1 MKRFRKS
8 AIALVL
14 ALLMAL
20 QGTEPIFVQAKEAI
34 EDVQKN
40 ADFSRPEALTEE
52 EAGITDSTSGEQDK
66 SQQSDADVQNE
77 TTPSEDTETQEEQ
90 TTPAEETEE
99 NPQEKEVELKEP
111 QDYYPIPEEPEGE
124 LIDYDAI
131 SKTYKTGDK
140 QYTTVYGG
148 YVGTYKNE
156 DGDTELVDNTLV
168 KPEEAD
174 TPASEE
180 AQEASSVVATEE
192 KEEKTEVYQNK
203 ANDYAIL
210 LPEQMSEE
218 NGVTIENGKTRI
230 GIIPVDGDY
239 THSVIKD
246 NAILYNEVYE
256 GADVQYTVLD
266 SSIKEDIVLQQPT
279 DREVYEYE
287 LQIPGYQA
295 EVKDNQVYI
304 YPEGKTIKDAKYL
317 LETPSM
323 EDAAGEIS
331 FLITLELREED
342 GKTILTVK
350 PDRDWLSAEERQYP
364 VRIDPTPVEI
374 QKSSFNM
381 IGVEEG
387 SPTSQIGDNNY
398 PYVGFD
404 DGIKSGNLA
413 GFGTAHQNCRTYIKV
428 NSNFS
433 QIPKDS
439 KIDSATFAV
448 SQKTAYSGGASQ
460 FGLYRVDQSWN
471 TSITWKTKPVN
482 LTFQDVQN
490 ASTSRNSYIN
500 YDVKDLVNDWV
511 QGTHANNGF
520 ALVAIAEANNLGAS
534 MQCEVLNNRA
544 SVYGPKLSIQ
554 WSPAEDPYLRDMSL
568 DETTILLRPMTEK
581 NTNGKLKF
589 DAVFADGIAKSKS
602 TVEYYL
608 LPDEENEE
616 HHETDAKPLYSY
628 PDSTE
633 YNKQFP
639 EANKYYSKDSNWQ
652 SALYS
657 GLTKDKLYK
666 IKAKASK
673 EIDGKLETGKEVTS
687 DSFVIYEVKQFD
699 TFPKIA
705 KYYGVP
711 LKNIMK
717 DNQVMDAL
725 VVANNTIFIRN
736 PQTNVPYSPAPLTDQ
751 DKMRIDGALMGRG
764 LHCEFGFEP
773 VNLNTGNFYM
783 DQSDATMNELNGEFS
798 ITRSY
803 NSKGTDQHS
812 MFGRGWSFNYDQSLS
827 QMEDGSLLYM
837 RGDGSY
843 LIFDKNEDGSY
854 TAPDGYVYDLKA
866 VSYKDTDHDYIG
878 WELTDADQS
887 VWSFDKYGILRYVTD
902 VNGFKTVLDYDD
914 DYNLSKITTPSGKT
928 FGVKQDKFGHIK
940 ELSLPDGG
948 KVSYKYDEQGN
959 LISVTDPNGTTK
971 EYKYDDD
978 SRMTSWKDENGNTV
992 VKNTYD
998 KEGRVVEQTDA
1009 EKGTATFKYGKSST
1023 TTTDNEGNKTVYHY
1037 DDQYRTT
1044 SIEYPDGTTC
1054 EKTYNAE
1061 NQLASE
1067 TTAAGTKTYTY
1078 DTFGNVATETRE
1090 DGKTASYTYN
1100 EQNKLTSA
1108 TGYNGATVT
1117 YSYDGNGNMVTST
1130 KPDGTAITYTYDDKH
1145 RMVSQTDGR
1154 GVTTT
1159 YSYDGPNMTGYVDGN
1174 GAAWGFTYDAMNR
1187 AVTMTDPLGNVTSN
1201 SYDANGN
1208 LTSKTA
1214 ADGGVTAY
1222 TLDGVGN
1229 ITASTDALG
1238 NTTTYTYDKMY
1249 NMTSG
1254 TDPKGNQISYVY
1266 DKNYQQVKAT
1276 DAKGNT
1282 ITYKYDSMGRVIEE
1296 SNKDFGTKLYEYD
1309 KAGNLKKYTDGNGN
1323 ATVSKFD
1330 SLGQVLQSKDAV
1342 GNITKYEYDALGNET
1357 KITYGDGSSHSKEYD
1372 NCGRLA
1378 KETDELGA
1386 VTTYTYD
1393 AADNLVSKS
1402 DDSGRT
1408 WTYTYDNTGNRLS
1421 ETNPEGGTTT
1431 YTYDKAGNLVSSTD
1445 EEGRTD
1451 TYAYDK
1457 AGNLTTSKDALG
1469 YTVSMKYD
1477 LNGNL
1482 VSSTDENGNTSTMT
1496 YDGNGNMTSVS
1507 DAKGNITAMKYD
1519 STDNLEQTVD
1529 ALKGKTTY
1537 EYDSQGNSTK
1547 MTDALGNAYS
1557 YVYDKEG
1564 NNTSIILPTGD
1575 KVLMEYDAIGQ
1586 LVKCTDAQGLVIT
1599 YQYDGA
1605 GNLIHSSDNG
1615 GNSMD
1620 YTYDGAGNVLTQT
1633 DELGRTATYKYDQ
1646 YGRLLKLTE
1655 ADGSITSYEYDVMDR
1670 ITAVTDAE
1678 GHKTTFTYDKVGNQ
1692 LSMTEEEEATY
1703 KYAYDKKDRVISQT
1717 NPLGAS
1723 STFKYDGNDNV
1734 TESVDENGT
1743 VTKYAYDKNDNL
1755 VSQTDGNGNTTT
1767 YQYDELDRKIGET
1780 SPLKETNEY
1789 RYDAIGNLTKSKDPM
1804 GLITEYKYDS
1814 LSNMTEQISPKGAVT
1829 KYDYDKHGNVISV
1842 TDAKGNETQ
1851 YSVDLNDNVTKM
1863 TQANGGEYTYSYDKA
1878 GRLKSMTSPLGY
1890 TKNFSY
1896 DKVDNV
1902 VKESDSLKSTTT
1914 YTYDKLH
1921 NMKSSTNALDGT
1933 TSFSYD
1939 KYGNLVKETDP
1950 LGRSNTYSYDLAGQ
1964 MTSAA
1969 DPLGKITAY
1978 TYDPAGNITEITKPG
1993 GRKTSY
1999 GYDKNYNVTSVT
2011 DPMGYVA
2018 KTVYDKDNRVTEE
2031 TDALGQKE
2039 SYTYDK
2045 DSRVTSITDKRG
2057 FTTGFDYDAH
2067 GNIQVV
2073 TDKTGLKSHLEYDK
2087 NDNLTKVT
2095 DALGGVTTYG
2105 YDNMDNLVTFTNAAN
2120 KTTNYTYDLEGNLTS
2135 IKDPAGR
2142 TEKFDYDEKG
2152 RLTGHTQASG
2162 KKTTYDYDKLNDLLE
2177 KSYQDAKGERSEKDV
2192 TYAYNSAGERVSM
2205 KDQTGKSSYEY
2216 DALGRITKVTSGS
2229 KKDVSYV
2236 YDDAD
2241 NLQAIVYLD
2250 GTKISYE
2257 YDLNDNLVKLT
2268 DRNRKVTTYKHDAL
2282 NRVTEVTRSN
2292 GTKTEVSYDAED
2304 HITKIVNTCGS
2315 CGKVISTYE
2324 YKYNDQGYVVGETA
2338 TELEAGTRK
2347 TPSWE
2352 DWYNW
2357 GDTQKETDKADCE
2370 HQEKEIQTTRTYEYD
2385 DNWELTRC
2393 TEKAEGGKK
2402 TVHNYTYDKIGNRTS
2417 YEKIEDGVSKA
2428 KYNYKYNDSNQLIKR
2443 TNAKIWG
2450 DPGTTYSYDKDGNL
2464 IQECDK
2470 TNSADPVTYE
2480 YTAENRLAVVKQGG
2494 TVLMAAMYDGD
2505 NNRVFE
2511 LDNTYK
2517 WEDCYGDEV
2526 LIPANQRTEDGNS
2539 PKEQLASLVK
2549 GGSNAK
2555 GYTLTEYI
2563 NDINRENTEVLAE
2576 YGADEKVRQ
2585 AYTYGESGIGERVS
2599 VDKSEESS
2607 YYLYDGRNSVT
2618 GILTET
2624 ANLTNSYQYD
2634 SYGNLTSGTADGV
2647 NYYGY
2652 NGESTNVKTG
2662 LQYLRARY
2670 YNAENGTFTTE
2681 DSDLGTTE
2689 NPLTRNRYDY
2699 TTNNP
2704 LNYSDPTGHSL
2715 WSRIKS
2721 TAKKAAKAVKSVG
2734 KKIVNTAKKVVKTVV
2749 NTAKK
2754 AAKTIVNTV
2763 KGVAKT
2769 AKNAAKHAKQTYQS
2783 VKNRVTS
2790 SSTYQKITSRGSQFI
2805 RSVSNGVQKIGKT
2818 YTSFKSYVSERTA
2831 EIRSEVVRH
2840 MCTTTNRITDKLG
2853 KVDWNAVKKVA
2864 IGITA
2869 VTVSGLV
2876 VAATG
2881 GLAAGAVLAALPAM
2895 GGLGTAMVSGAVI
2908 GAIGGASYSA
2918 VNSGLSGN
2926 SLKQVAKDTLV
2937 GGIAGAVTG
2946 GVMGGLSYG
2955 AGKLLNVVRSAG
2967 STHNDGIDKSF
2978 KKLVAE
2984 VTETKLPEGT
2994 WEKPPLERGDIIDKA
3009 MGNNLGHNF
3018 PTIDKV
3024 ENGVVTSVKS
3034 RDLGAKTYQNGNK
3047 LEKVI
3052 VKDINKVSG
3061 FIGETFN
3068 GKFVNAE
3075 EIVGRQLQVV
3085 VPNVTLSEAQ
3095 INAVNN
3101 ATKHGID
3108 KGVKLIITVGK

>member
-1 MKRFRKS
+1 
-8 AIALVL
+8 
-14 ALLMAL
+14 
-20 QGTEPIFVQAKEAI
+20 
-34 EDVQKN
+34 
-40 ADFSRPEALTEE
+40 
-52 EAGITDSTSGEQDK
+52 
-66 SQQSDADVQNE
+66 
-77 TTPSEDTETQEEQ
+77 
-90 TTPAEETEE
+90 
-99 NPQEKEVELKEP
+99 
-111 QDYYPIPEEPEGE
+111 
-124 LIDYDAI
+124 
-131 SKTYKTGDK
+131 
-140 QYTTVYGG
+140 
-148 YVGTYKNE
+148 
-156 DGDTELVDNTLV
+156 
-168 KPEEAD
+168 
-174 TPASEE
+174 
-180 AQEASSVVATEE
+180 
-192 KEEKTEVYQNK
+192 
-203 ANDYAIL
+203 
-210 LPEQMSEE
+210 
-218 NGVTIENGKTRI
+218 
-230 GIIPVDGDY
+230 
-239 THSVIKD
+239 
-246 NAILYNEVYE
+246 
-256 GADVQYTVLD
+256 
-266 SSIKEDIVLQQPT
+266 
-279 DREVYEYE
+279 
-287 LQIPGYQA
+287 
-295 EVKDNQVYI
+295 
-304 YPEGKTIKDAKYL
+304 
-317 LETPSM
+317 
-323 EDAAGEIS
+323 
-331 FLITLELREED
+331 
-342 GKTILTVK
+342 
-350 PDRDWLSAEERQYP
+350 
-364 VRIDPTPVEI
+364 
-374 QKSSFNM
+374 
-381 IGVEEG
+381 
-387 SPTSQIGDNNY
+387 
-398 PYVGFD
+398 
-404 DGIKSGNLA
+404 
-413 GFGTAHQNCRTYIKV
+413 
-428 NSNFS
+428 
-433 QIPKDS
+433 
-439 KIDSATFAV
+439 
-448 SQKTAYSGGASQ
+448 
-460 FGLYRVDQSWN
+460 
-471 TSITWKTKPVN
+471 
-482 LTFQDVQN
+482 
-490 ASTSRNSYIN
+490 
-500 YDVKDLVNDWV
+500 
-511 QGTHANNGF
+511 
-520 ALVAIAEANNLGAS
+520 
-534 MQCEVLNNRA
+534 
-544 SVYGPKLSIQ
+544 
-554 WSPAEDPYLRDMSL
+554 
-568 DETTILLRPMTEK
+568 
-581 NTNGKLKF
+581 
-589 DAVFADGIAKSKS
+589 
-602 TVEYYL
+602 
-608 LPDEENEE
+608 
-616 HHETDAKPLYSY
+616 
-628 PDSTE
+628 
-633 YNKQFP
+633 
-639 EANKYYSKDSNWQ
+639 
-652 SALYS
+652 
-657 GLTKDKLYK
+657 
-666 IKAKASK
+666 
-673 EIDGKLETGKEVTS
+673 
-687 DSFVIYEVKQFD
+687 
-699 TFPKIA
+699 
-705 KYYGVP
+705 
-711 LKNIMK
+711 
-717 DNQVMDAL
+717 
-725 VVANNTIFIRN
+725 
-736 PQTNVPYSPAPLTDQ
+736 
-751 DKMRIDGALMGRG
+751 
-764 LHCEFGFEP
+764 
-773 VNLNTGNFYM
+773 
-783 DQSDATMNELNGEFS
+783 
-798 ITRSY
+798 
-803 NSKGTDQHS
+803 
-812 MFGRGWSFNYDQSLS
+812 
-827 QMEDGSLLYM
+827 
-837 RGDGSY
+837 
-843 LIFDKNEDGSY
+843 
-854 TAPDGYVYDLKA
+854 
-866 VSYKDTDHDYIG
+866 
-878 WELTDADQS
+878 
-887 VWSFDKYGILRYVTD
+887 
-902 VNGFKTVLDYDD
+902 
-914 DYNLSKITTPSGKT
+914 
-928 FGVKQDKFGHIK
+928 
-940 ELSLPDGG
+940 
-948 KVSYKYDEQGN
+948 
-959 LISVTDPNGTTK
+959 
-971 EYKYDDD
+971 
-978 SRMTSWKDENGNTV
+978 
-992 VKNTYD
+992 
-998 KEGRVVEQTDA
+998 
-1009 EKGTATFKYGKSST
+1009 
-1023 TTTDNEGNKTVYHY
+1023 
-1037 DDQYRTT
+1037 
-1044 SIEYPDGTTC
+1044 
-1054 EKTYNAE
+1054 
-1061 NQLASE
+1061 
-1067 TTAAGTKTYTY
+1067 
-1078 DTFGNVATETRE
+1078 
-1090 DGKTASYTYN
+1090 
-1100 EQNKLTSA
+1100 
-1108 TGYNGATVT
+1108 
-1117 YSYDGNGNMVTST
+1117 
-1130 KPDGTAITYTYDDKH
+1130 
-1145 RMVSQTDGR
+1145 
-1154 GVTTT
+1154 
-1159 YSYDGPNMTGYVDGN
+1159 
-1174 GAAWGFTYDAMNR
+1174 
-1187 AVTMTDPLGNVTSN
+1187 
-1201 SYDANGN
+1201 
-1208 LTSKTA
+1208 
-1214 ADGGVTAY
+1214 
-1222 TLDGVGN
+1222 
-1229 ITASTDALG
+1229 
-1238 NTTTYTYDKMY
+1238 
-1249 NMTSG
+1249 
-1254 TDPKGNQISYVY
+1254 
-1266 DKNYQQVKAT
+1266 
-1276 DAKGNT
+1276 
-1282 ITYKYDSMGRVIEE
+1282 
-1296 SNKDFGTKLYEYD
+1296 
-1309 KAGNLKKYTDGNGN
+1309 
-1323 ATVSKFD
+1323 
-1330 SLGQVLQSKDAV
+1330 
-1342 GNITKYEYDALGNET
+1342 
-1357 KITYGDGSSHSKEYD
+1357 
-1372 NCGRLA
+1372 
-1378 KETDELGA
+1378 
-1386 VTTYTYD
+1386 
-1393 AADNLVSKS
+1393 
-1402 DDSGRT
+1402 
-1408 WTYTYDNTGNRLS
+1408 
-1421 ETNPEGGTTT
+1421 
-1431 YTYDKAGNLVSSTD
+1431 
-1445 EEGRTD
+1445 
-1451 TYAYDK
+1451 
-1457 AGNLTTSKDALG
+1457 
-1469 YTVSMKYD
+1469 
-1477 LNGNL
+1477 
-1482 VSSTDENGNTSTMT
+1482 
-1496 YDGNGNMTSVS
+1496 
-1507 DAKGNITAMKYD
+1507 
-1519 STDNLEQTVD
+1519 
-1529 ALKGKTTY
+1529 
-1537 EYDSQGNSTK
+1537 
-1547 MTDALGNAYS
+1547 
-1557 YVYDKEG
+1557 
-1564 NNTSIILPTGD
+1564 
-1575 KVLMEYDAIGQ
+1575 
-1586 LVKCTDAQGLVIT
+1586 
-1599 YQYDGA
+1599 
-1605 GNLIHSSDNG
+1605 
-1615 GNSMD
+1615 
-1620 YTYDGAGNVLTQT
+1620 
-1633 DELGRTATYKYDQ
+1633 
-1646 YGRLLKLTE
+1646 
-1655 ADGSITSYEYDVMDR
+1655 
-1670 ITAVTDAE
+1670 
-1678 GHKTTFTYDKVGNQ
+1678 
-1692 LSMTEEEEATY
+1692 
-1703 KYAYDKKDRVISQT
+1703 
-1717 NPLGAS
+1717 
-1723 STFKYDGNDNV
+1723 
-1734 TESVDENGT
+1734 
-1743 VTKYAYDKNDNL
+1743 
-1755 VSQTDGNGNTTT
+1755 
-1767 YQYDELDRKIGET
+1767 
-1780 SPLKETNEY
+1780 
-1789 RYDAIGNLTKSKDPM
+1789 
-1804 GLITEYKYDS
+1804 
-1814 LSNMTEQISPKGAVT
+1814 
-1829 KYDYDKHGNVISV
+1829 
-1842 TDAKGNETQ
+1842 
-1851 YSVDLNDNVTKM
+1851 NDNVTKM

-1921 NMKSSTNALDGT
+1921 KMKSSTNALDGT

-2177 KSYQDAKGERSEKDV
+2177 KSYQDAKGETSEKDV

-2241 NLQAIVYLD
+2241 NLQAIVYPD

-2282 NRVTEVTRSN
+2282 NRVTEVIRSN

-2357 GDTQKETDKADCE
+2357 GDTQNETDKADCE
-2370 HQEKEIQTTRTYEYD
+2370 HQEKETQTTRTYEYD

-2526 LIPANQRTEDGNS
+2526 LIPENQRTEDGNS

-2585 AYTYGESGIGERVS
+2585 AYTYGENGIGERVS

-2618 GILTET
+2618 GILTEN

-2634 SYGNLTSGTADGV
+2634 PYGNLTSGTADGV

>member
-1 MKRFRKS
+1 M
-8 AIALVL
+8 
-14 ALLMAL
+14 
-20 QGTEPIFVQAKEAI
+20 
-34 EDVQKN
+34 
-40 ADFSRPEALTEE
+40 
-52 EAGITDSTSGEQDK
+52 
-66 SQQSDADVQNE
+66 
-77 TTPSEDTETQEEQ
+77 
-90 TTPAEETEE
+90 
-99 NPQEKEVELKEP
+99 
-111 QDYYPIPEEPEGE
+111 
-124 LIDYDAI
+124 
-131 SKTYKTGDK
+131 
-140 QYTTVYGG
+140 
-148 YVGTYKNE
+148 
-156 DGDTELVDNTLV
+156 
-168 KPEEAD
+168 
-174 TPASEE
+174 
-180 AQEASSVVATEE
+180 
-192 KEEKTEVYQNK
+192 
-203 ANDYAIL
+203 
-210 LPEQMSEE
+210 
-218 NGVTIENGKTRI
+218 
-230 GIIPVDGDY
+230 
-239 THSVIKD
+239 
-246 NAILYNEVYE
+246 
-256 GADVQYTVLD
+256 
-266 SSIKEDIVLQQPT
+266 
-279 DREVYEYE
+279 
-287 LQIPGYQA
+287 
-295 EVKDNQVYI
+295 
-304 YPEGKTIKDAKYL
+304 
-317 LETPSM
+317 
-323 EDAAGEIS
+323 
-331 FLITLELREED
+331 
-342 GKTILTVK
+342 
-350 PDRDWLSAEERQYP
+350 
-364 VRIDPTPVEI
+364 
-374 QKSSFNM
+374 
-381 IGVEEG
+381 
-387 SPTSQIGDNNY
+387 
-398 PYVGFD
+398 
-404 DGIKSGNLA
+404 
-413 GFGTAHQNCRTYIKV
+413 
-428 NSNFS
+428 
-433 QIPKDS
+433 
-439 KIDSATFAV
+439 
-448 SQKTAYSGGASQ
+448 
-460 FGLYRVDQSWN
+460 
-471 TSITWKTKPVN
+471 
-482 LTFQDVQN
+482 
-490 ASTSRNSYIN
+490 
-500 YDVKDLVNDWV
+500 
-511 QGTHANNGF
+511 
-520 ALVAIAEANNLGAS
+520 
-534 MQCEVLNNRA
+534 
-544 SVYGPKLSIQ
+544 
-554 WSPAEDPYLRDMSL
+554 
-568 DETTILLRPMTEK
+568 
-581 NTNGKLKF
+581 
-589 DAVFADGIAKSKS
+589 
-602 TVEYYL
+602 
-608 LPDEENEE
+608 
-616 HHETDAKPLYSY
+616 
-628 PDSTE
+628 
-633 YNKQFP
+633 
-639 EANKYYSKDSNWQ
+639 
-652 SALYS
+652 
-657 GLTKDKLYK
+657 
-666 IKAKASK
+666 
-673 EIDGKLETGKEVTS
+673 
-687 DSFVIYEVKQFD
+687 
-699 TFPKIA
+699 
-705 KYYGVP
+705 
-711 LKNIMK
+711 
-717 DNQVMDAL
+717 
-725 VVANNTIFIRN
+725 
-736 PQTNVPYSPAPLTDQ
+736 
-751 DKMRIDGALMGRG
+751 
-764 LHCEFGFEP
+764 
-773 VNLNTGNFYM
+773 
-783 DQSDATMNELNGEFS
+783 
-798 ITRSY
+798 
-803 NSKGTDQHS
+803 
-812 MFGRGWSFNYDQSLS
+812 
-827 QMEDGSLLYM
+827 
-837 RGDGSY
+837 
-843 LIFDKNEDGSY
+843 
-854 TAPDGYVYDLKA
+854 
-866 VSYKDTDHDYIG
+866 
-878 WELTDADQS
+878 
-887 VWSFDKYGILRYVTD
+887 
-902 VNGFKTVLDYDD
+902 
-914 DYNLSKITTPSGKT
+914 
-928 FGVKQDKFGHIK
+928 
-940 ELSLPDGG
+940 
-948 KVSYKYDEQGN
+948 
-959 LISVTDPNGTTK
+959 
-971 EYKYDDD
+971 
-978 SRMTSWKDENGNTV
+978 
-992 VKNTYD
+992 
-998 KEGRVVEQTDA
+998 
-1009 EKGTATFKYGKSST
+1009 
-1023 TTTDNEGNKTVYHY
+1023 
-1037 DDQYRTT
+1037 
-1044 SIEYPDGTTC
+1044 
-1054 EKTYNAE
+1054 
-1061 NQLASE
+1061 
-1067 TTAAGTKTYTY
+1067 
-1078 DTFGNVATETRE
+1078 
-1090 DGKTASYTYN
+1090 
-1100 EQNKLTSA
+1100 
-1108 TGYNGATVT
+1108 
-1117 YSYDGNGNMVTST
+1117 
-1130 KPDGTAITYTYDDKH
+1130 
-1145 RMVSQTDGR
+1145 
-1154 GVTTT
+1154 
-1159 YSYDGPNMTGYVDGN
+1159 
-1174 GAAWGFTYDAMNR
+1174 
-1187 AVTMTDPLGNVTSN
+1187 
-1201 SYDANGN
+1201 
-1208 LTSKTA
+1208 
-1214 ADGGVTAY
+1214 
-1222 TLDGVGN
+1222 
-1229 ITASTDALG
+1229 
-1238 NTTTYTYDKMY
+1238 
-1249 NMTSG
+1249 
-1254 TDPKGNQISYVY
+1254 
-1266 DKNYQQVKAT
+1266 
-1276 DAKGNT
+1276 
-1282 ITYKYDSMGRVIEE
+1282 
-1296 SNKDFGTKLYEYD
+1296 
-1309 KAGNLKKYTDGNGN
+1309 
-1323 ATVSKFD
+1323 
-1330 SLGQVLQSKDAV
+1330 
-1342 GNITKYEYDALGNET
+1342 
-1357 KITYGDGSSHSKEYD
+1357 
-1372 NCGRLA
+1372 
-1378 KETDELGA
+1378 
-1386 VTTYTYD
+1386 
-1393 AADNLVSKS
+1393 
-1402 DDSGRT
+1402 
-1408 WTYTYDNTGNRLS
+1408 
-1421 ETNPEGGTTT
+1421 
-1431 YTYDKAGNLVSSTD
+1431 
-1445 EEGRTD
+1445 
-1451 TYAYDK
+1451 
-1457 AGNLTTSKDALG
+1457 
-1469 YTVSMKYD
+1469 
-1477 LNGNL
+1477 
-1482 VSSTDENGNTSTMT
+1482 
-1496 YDGNGNMTSVS
+1496 
-1507 DAKGNITAMKYD
+1507 
-1519 STDNLEQTVD
+1519 
-1529 ALKGKTTY
+1529 
-1537 EYDSQGNSTK
+1537 
-1547 MTDALGNAYS
+1547 
-1557 YVYDKEG
+1557 
-1564 NNTSIILPTGD
+1564 
-1575 KVLMEYDAIGQ
+1575 
-1586 LVKCTDAQGLVIT
+1586 
-1599 YQYDGA
+1599 
-1605 GNLIHSSDNG
+1605 
-1615 GNSMD
+1615 
-1620 YTYDGAGNVLTQT
+1620 
-1633 DELGRTATYKYDQ
+1633 
-1646 YGRLLKLTE
+1646 
-1655 ADGSITSYEYDVMDR
+1655 
-1670 ITAVTDAE
+1670 
-1678 GHKTTFTYDKVGNQ
+1678 
-1692 LSMTEEEEATY
+1692 
-1703 KYAYDKKDRVISQT
+1703 
-1717 NPLGAS
+1717 
-1723 STFKYDGNDNV
+1723 
-1734 TESVDENGT
+1734 
-1743 VTKYAYDKNDNL
+1743 
-1755 VSQTDGNGNTTT
+1755 
-1767 YQYDELDRKIGET
+1767 
-1780 SPLKETNEY
+1780 
-1789 RYDAIGNLTKSKDPM
+1789 
-1804 GLITEYKYDS
+1804 
-1814 LSNMTEQISPKGAVT
+1814 
-1829 KYDYDKHGNVISV
+1829 
-1842 TDAKGNETQ
+1842 
-1851 YSVDLNDNVTKM
+1851 
-1863 TQANGGEYTYSYDKA
+1863 
-1878 GRLKSMTSPLGY
+1878 
-1890 TKNFSY
+1890 
-1896 DKVDNV
+1896 
-1902 VKESDSLKSTTT
+1902 
-1914 YTYDKLH
+1914 
-1921 NMKSSTNALDGT
+1921 
-1933 TSFSYD
+1933 
-1939 KYGNLVKETDP
+1939 
-1950 LGRSNTYSYDLAGQ
+1950 
-1964 MTSAA
+1964 
-1969 DPLGKITAY
+1969 
-1978 TYDPAGNITEITKPG
+1978 
-1993 GRKTSY
+1993 
-1999 GYDKNYNVTSVT
+1999 
-2011 DPMGYVA
+2011 
-2018 KTVYDKDNRVTEE
+2018 VYDKDNRVTEE

-2087 NDNLTKVT
+2087 NDNLTKGT

-2177 KSYQDAKGERSEKDV
+2177 KSYQDAKGETSEKDV

-2241 NLQAIVYLD
+2241 NLQAIVYPD

-2526 LIPANQRTEDGNS
+2526 LIPENQRTEDGNS

-2585 AYTYGESGIGERVS
+2585 AYTYGENGIGERVS

-2618 GILTET
+2618 GILTEN

-2634 SYGNLTSGTADGV
+2634 PYGNLTSGTADGV

>member
-1 MKRFRKS
+1 
-8 AIALVL
+8 
-14 ALLMAL
+14 
-20 QGTEPIFVQAKEAI
+20 
-34 EDVQKN
+34 
-40 ADFSRPEALTEE
+40 
-52 EAGITDSTSGEQDK
+52 
-66 SQQSDADVQNE
+66 
-77 TTPSEDTETQEEQ
+77 
-90 TTPAEETEE
+90 
-99 NPQEKEVELKEP
+99 
-111 QDYYPIPEEPEGE
+111 
-124 LIDYDAI
+124 
-131 SKTYKTGDK
+131 
-140 QYTTVYGG
+140 
-148 YVGTYKNE
+148 
-156 DGDTELVDNTLV
+156 
-168 KPEEAD
+168 
-174 TPASEE
+174 
-180 AQEASSVVATEE
+180 
-192 KEEKTEVYQNK
+192 
-203 ANDYAIL
+203 
-210 LPEQMSEE
+210 
-218 NGVTIENGKTRI
+218 
-230 GIIPVDGDY
+230 
-239 THSVIKD
+239 
-246 NAILYNEVYE
+246 
-256 GADVQYTVLD
+256 
-266 SSIKEDIVLQQPT
+266 
-279 DREVYEYE
+279 
-287 LQIPGYQA
+287 
-295 EVKDNQVYI
+295 
-304 YPEGKTIKDAKYL
+304 
-317 LETPSM
+317 
-323 EDAAGEIS
+323 
-331 FLITLELREED
+331 
-342 GKTILTVK
+342 
-350 PDRDWLSAEERQYP
+350 
-364 VRIDPTPVEI
+364 
-374 QKSSFNM
+374 
-381 IGVEEG
+381 
-387 SPTSQIGDNNY
+387 
-398 PYVGFD
+398 
-404 DGIKSGNLA
+404 
-413 GFGTAHQNCRTYIKV
+413 
-428 NSNFS
+428 
-433 QIPKDS
+433 
-439 KIDSATFAV
+439 
-448 SQKTAYSGGASQ
+448 
-460 FGLYRVDQSWN
+460 
-471 TSITWKTKPVN
+471 
-482 LTFQDVQN
+482 
-490 ASTSRNSYIN
+490 
-500 YDVKDLVNDWV
+500 
-511 QGTHANNGF
+511 
-520 ALVAIAEANNLGAS
+520 
-534 MQCEVLNNRA
+534 
-544 SVYGPKLSIQ
+544 
-554 WSPAEDPYLRDMSL
+554 
-568 DETTILLRPMTEK
+568 
-581 NTNGKLKF
+581 
-589 DAVFADGIAKSKS
+589 
-602 TVEYYL
+602 
-608 LPDEENEE
+608 
-616 HHETDAKPLYSY
+616 
-628 PDSTE
+628 
-633 YNKQFP
+633 
-639 EANKYYSKDSNWQ
+639 
-652 SALYS
+652 
-657 GLTKDKLYK
+657 
-666 IKAKASK
+666 
-673 EIDGKLETGKEVTS
+673 
-687 DSFVIYEVKQFD
+687 
-699 TFPKIA
+699 
-705 KYYGVP
+705 
-711 LKNIMK
+711 
-717 DNQVMDAL
+717 
-725 VVANNTIFIRN
+725 
-736 PQTNVPYSPAPLTDQ
+736 
-751 DKMRIDGALMGRG
+751 
-764 LHCEFGFEP
+764 
-773 VNLNTGNFYM
+773 
-783 DQSDATMNELNGEFS
+783 
-798 ITRSY
+798 
-803 NSKGTDQHS
+803 
-812 MFGRGWSFNYDQSLS
+812 
-827 QMEDGSLLYM
+827 
-837 RGDGSY
+837 
-843 LIFDKNEDGSY
+843 
-854 TAPDGYVYDLKA
+854 
-866 VSYKDTDHDYIG
+866 
-878 WELTDADQS
+878 
-887 VWSFDKYGILRYVTD
+887 
-902 VNGFKTVLDYDD
+902 
-914 DYNLSKITTPSGKT
+914 
-928 FGVKQDKFGHIK
+928 
-940 ELSLPDGG
+940 
-948 KVSYKYDEQGN
+948 
-959 LISVTDPNGTTK
+959 
-971 EYKYDDD
+971 
-978 SRMTSWKDENGNTV
+978 
-992 VKNTYD
+992 
-998 KEGRVVEQTDA
+998 
-1009 EKGTATFKYGKSST
+1009 
-1023 TTTDNEGNKTVYHY
+1023 
-1037 DDQYRTT
+1037 
-1044 SIEYPDGTTC
+1044 
-1054 EKTYNAE
+1054 
-1061 NQLASE
+1061 
-1067 TTAAGTKTYTY
+1067 
-1078 DTFGNVATETRE
+1078 
-1090 DGKTASYTYN
+1090 
-1100 EQNKLTSA
+1100 
-1108 TGYNGATVT
+1108 
-1117 YSYDGNGNMVTST
+1117 
-1130 KPDGTAITYTYDDKH
+1130 
-1145 RMVSQTDGR
+1145 
-1154 GVTTT
+1154 
-1159 YSYDGPNMTGYVDGN
+1159 
-1174 GAAWGFTYDAMNR
+1174 
-1187 AVTMTDPLGNVTSN
+1187 
-1201 SYDANGN
+1201 
-1208 LTSKTA
+1208 
-1214 ADGGVTAY
+1214 
-1222 TLDGVGN
+1222 
-1229 ITASTDALG
+1229 
-1238 NTTTYTYDKMY
+1238 
-1249 NMTSG
+1249 
-1254 TDPKGNQISYVY
+1254 
-1266 DKNYQQVKAT
+1266 
-1276 DAKGNT
+1276 
-1282 ITYKYDSMGRVIEE
+1282 
-1296 SNKDFGTKLYEYD
+1296 
-1309 KAGNLKKYTDGNGN
+1309 
-1323 ATVSKFD
+1323 
-1330 SLGQVLQSKDAV
+1330 
-1342 GNITKYEYDALGNET
+1342 
-1357 KITYGDGSSHSKEYD
+1357 
-1372 NCGRLA
+1372 
-1378 KETDELGA
+1378 
-1386 VTTYTYD
+1386 
-1393 AADNLVSKS
+1393 
-1402 DDSGRT
+1402 
-1408 WTYTYDNTGNRLS
+1408 
-1421 ETNPEGGTTT
+1421 
-1431 YTYDKAGNLVSSTD
+1431 
-1445 EEGRTD
+1445 
-1451 TYAYDK
+1451 
-1457 AGNLTTSKDALG
+1457 
-1469 YTVSMKYD
+1469 
-1477 LNGNL
+1477 
-1482 VSSTDENGNTSTMT
+1482 
-1496 YDGNGNMTSVS
+1496 
-1507 DAKGNITAMKYD
+1507 
-1519 STDNLEQTVD
+1519 
-1529 ALKGKTTY
+1529 
-1537 EYDSQGNSTK
+1537 
-1547 MTDALGNAYS
+1547 
-1557 YVYDKEG
+1557 
-1564 NNTSIILPTGD
+1564 
-1575 KVLMEYDAIGQ
+1575 
-1586 LVKCTDAQGLVIT
+1586 
-1599 YQYDGA
+1599 
-1605 GNLIHSSDNG
+1605 
-1615 GNSMD
+1615 
-1620 YTYDGAGNVLTQT
+1620 
-1633 DELGRTATYKYDQ
+1633 
-1646 YGRLLKLTE
+1646 
-1655 ADGSITSYEYDVMDR
+1655 
-1670 ITAVTDAE
+1670 
-1678 GHKTTFTYDKVGNQ
+1678 
-1692 LSMTEEEEATY
+1692 
-1703 KYAYDKKDRVISQT
+1703 
-1717 NPLGAS
+1717 
-1723 STFKYDGNDNV
+1723 
-1734 TESVDENGT
+1734 
-1743 VTKYAYDKNDNL
+1743 
-1755 VSQTDGNGNTTT
+1755 
-1767 YQYDELDRKIGET
+1767 
-1780 SPLKETNEY
+1780 
-1789 RYDAIGNLTKSKDPM
+1789 
-1804 GLITEYKYDS
+1804 
-1814 LSNMTEQISPKGAVT
+1814 
-1829 KYDYDKHGNVISV
+1829 
-1842 TDAKGNETQ
+1842 
-1851 YSVDLNDNVTKM
+1851 M

-2177 KSYQDAKGERSEKDV
+2177 KSYQDAKGETSEKDV

-2241 NLQAIVYLD
+2241 NLQAIVYPD

-2618 GILTET
+2618 GILTEI

-3108 KGVKLIITVGK
+3108 KGVKLIITV

>member
-1 MKRFRKS
+1 
-8 AIALVL
+8 
-14 ALLMAL
+14 
-20 QGTEPIFVQAKEAI
+20 
-34 EDVQKN
+34 
-40 ADFSRPEALTEE
+40 
-52 EAGITDSTSGEQDK
+52 
-66 SQQSDADVQNE
+66 
-77 TTPSEDTETQEEQ
+77 
-90 TTPAEETEE
+90 
-99 NPQEKEVELKEP
+99 
-111 QDYYPIPEEPEGE
+111 
-124 LIDYDAI
+124 
-131 SKTYKTGDK
+131 
-140 QYTTVYGG
+140 
-148 YVGTYKNE
+148 
-156 DGDTELVDNTLV
+156 
-168 KPEEAD
+168 
-174 TPASEE
+174 
-180 AQEASSVVATEE
+180 
-192 KEEKTEVYQNK
+192 
-203 ANDYAIL
+203 
-210 LPEQMSEE
+210 
-218 NGVTIENGKTRI
+218 
-230 GIIPVDGDY
+230 
-239 THSVIKD
+239 
-246 NAILYNEVYE
+246 
-256 GADVQYTVLD
+256 
-266 SSIKEDIVLQQPT
+266 
-279 DREVYEYE
+279 
-287 LQIPGYQA
+287 
-295 EVKDNQVYI
+295 
-304 YPEGKTIKDAKYL
+304 
-317 LETPSM
+317 
-323 EDAAGEIS
+323 
-331 FLITLELREED
+331 
-342 GKTILTVK
+342 
-350 PDRDWLSAEERQYP
+350 
-364 VRIDPTPVEI
+364 
-374 QKSSFNM
+374 
-381 IGVEEG
+381 
-387 SPTSQIGDNNY
+387 
-398 PYVGFD
+398 
-404 DGIKSGNLA
+404 
-413 GFGTAHQNCRTYIKV
+413 
-428 NSNFS
+428 
-433 QIPKDS
+433 
-439 KIDSATFAV
+439 
-448 SQKTAYSGGASQ
+448 
-460 FGLYRVDQSWN
+460 
-471 TSITWKTKPVN
+471 
-482 LTFQDVQN
+482 
-490 ASTSRNSYIN
+490 
-500 YDVKDLVNDWV
+500 
-511 QGTHANNGF
+511 
-520 ALVAIAEANNLGAS
+520 
-534 MQCEVLNNRA
+534 
-544 SVYGPKLSIQ
+544 
-554 WSPAEDPYLRDMSL
+554 
-568 DETTILLRPMTEK
+568 
-581 NTNGKLKF
+581 
-589 DAVFADGIAKSKS
+589 
-602 TVEYYL
+602 
-608 LPDEENEE
+608 
-616 HHETDAKPLYSY
+616 
-628 PDSTE
+628 
-633 YNKQFP
+633 
-639 EANKYYSKDSNWQ
+639 
-652 SALYS
+652 
-657 GLTKDKLYK
+657 
-666 IKAKASK
+666 
-673 EIDGKLETGKEVTS
+673 
-687 DSFVIYEVKQFD
+687 
-699 TFPKIA
+699 
-705 KYYGVP
+705 
-711 LKNIMK
+711 
-717 DNQVMDAL
+717 
-725 VVANNTIFIRN
+725 
-736 PQTNVPYSPAPLTDQ
+736 
-751 DKMRIDGALMGRG
+751 
-764 LHCEFGFEP
+764 
-773 VNLNTGNFYM
+773 
-783 DQSDATMNELNGEFS
+783 
-798 ITRSY
+798 
-803 NSKGTDQHS
+803 
-812 MFGRGWSFNYDQSLS
+812 
-827 QMEDGSLLYM
+827 
-837 RGDGSY
+837 
-843 LIFDKNEDGSY
+843 
-854 TAPDGYVYDLKA
+854 
-866 VSYKDTDHDYIG
+866 
-878 WELTDADQS
+878 
-887 VWSFDKYGILRYVTD
+887 
-902 VNGFKTVLDYDD
+902 
-914 DYNLSKITTPSGKT
+914 
-928 FGVKQDKFGHIK
+928 
-940 ELSLPDGG
+940 
-948 KVSYKYDEQGN
+948 
-959 LISVTDPNGTTK
+959 
-971 EYKYDDD
+971 
-978 SRMTSWKDENGNTV
+978 
-992 VKNTYD
+992 
-998 KEGRVVEQTDA
+998 
-1009 EKGTATFKYGKSST
+1009 
-1023 TTTDNEGNKTVYHY
+1023 
-1037 DDQYRTT
+1037 
-1044 SIEYPDGTTC
+1044 
-1054 EKTYNAE
+1054 
-1061 NQLASE
+1061 
-1067 TTAAGTKTYTY
+1067 
-1078 DTFGNVATETRE
+1078 
-1090 DGKTASYTYN
+1090 
-1100 EQNKLTSA
+1100 
-1108 TGYNGATVT
+1108 
-1117 YSYDGNGNMVTST
+1117 
-1130 KPDGTAITYTYDDKH
+1130 
-1145 RMVSQTDGR
+1145 
-1154 GVTTT
+1154 
-1159 YSYDGPNMTGYVDGN
+1159 
-1174 GAAWGFTYDAMNR
+1174 
-1187 AVTMTDPLGNVTSN
+1187 
-1201 SYDANGN
+1201 
-1208 LTSKTA
+1208 
-1214 ADGGVTAY
+1214 
-1222 TLDGVGN
+1222 
-1229 ITASTDALG
+1229 
-1238 NTTTYTYDKMY
+1238 
-1249 NMTSG
+1249 
-1254 TDPKGNQISYVY
+1254 
-1266 DKNYQQVKAT
+1266 
-1276 DAKGNT
+1276 
-1282 ITYKYDSMGRVIEE
+1282 
-1296 SNKDFGTKLYEYD
+1296 
-1309 KAGNLKKYTDGNGN
+1309 
-1323 ATVSKFD
+1323 
-1330 SLGQVLQSKDAV
+1330 
-1342 GNITKYEYDALGNET
+1342 
-1357 KITYGDGSSHSKEYD
+1357 
-1372 NCGRLA
+1372 
-1378 KETDELGA
+1378 
-1386 VTTYTYD
+1386 
-1393 AADNLVSKS
+1393 
-1402 DDSGRT
+1402 
-1408 WTYTYDNTGNRLS
+1408 
-1421 ETNPEGGTTT
+1421 
-1431 YTYDKAGNLVSSTD
+1431 
-1445 EEGRTD
+1445 
-1451 TYAYDK
+1451 
-1457 AGNLTTSKDALG
+1457 
-1469 YTVSMKYD
+1469 
-1477 LNGNL
+1477 
-1482 VSSTDENGNTSTMT
+1482 
-1496 YDGNGNMTSVS
+1496 
-1507 DAKGNITAMKYD
+1507 
-1519 STDNLEQTVD
+1519 
-1529 ALKGKTTY
+1529 
-1537 EYDSQGNSTK
+1537 
-1547 MTDALGNAYS
+1547 
-1557 YVYDKEG
+1557 
-1564 NNTSIILPTGD
+1564 
-1575 KVLMEYDAIGQ
+1575 
-1586 LVKCTDAQGLVIT
+1586 
-1599 YQYDGA
+1599 
-1605 GNLIHSSDNG
+1605 
-1615 GNSMD
+1615 
-1620 YTYDGAGNVLTQT
+1620 
-1633 DELGRTATYKYDQ
+1633 
-1646 YGRLLKLTE
+1646 
-1655 ADGSITSYEYDVMDR
+1655 
-1670 ITAVTDAE
+1670 
-1678 GHKTTFTYDKVGNQ
+1678 
-1692 LSMTEEEEATY
+1692 
-1703 KYAYDKKDRVISQT
+1703 
-1717 NPLGAS
+1717 
-1723 STFKYDGNDNV
+1723 
-1734 TESVDENGT
+1734 
-1743 VTKYAYDKNDNL
+1743 
-1755 VSQTDGNGNTTT
+1755 
-1767 YQYDELDRKIGET
+1767 
-1780 SPLKETNEY
+1780 
-1789 RYDAIGNLTKSKDPM
+1789 
-1804 GLITEYKYDS
+1804 
-1814 LSNMTEQISPKGAVT
+1814 
-1829 KYDYDKHGNVISV
+1829 
-1842 TDAKGNETQ
+1842 
-1851 YSVDLNDNVTKM
+1851 M

-2177 KSYQDAKGERSEKDV
+2177 KSYQDAKGETSEKDV

-2241 NLQAIVYLD
+2241 NLQAIVYPD

-2526 LIPANQRTEDGNS
+2526 LIPENQRTEDGNS

-2563 NDINRENTEVLAE
+2563 NDINRENTEVFAE

>member
-1 MKRFRKS
+1 MYKR
-8 AIALVL
+8 
-14 ALLMAL
+14 
-20 QGTEPIFVQAKEAI
+20 Q
-34 EDVQKN
+34 
-40 ADFSRPEALTEE
+40 
-52 EAGITDSTSGEQDK
+52 
-66 SQQSDADVQNE
+66 
-77 TTPSEDTETQEEQ
+77 
-90 TTPAEETEE
+90 
-99 NPQEKEVELKEP
+99 
-111 QDYYPIPEEPEGE
+111 
-124 LIDYDAI
+124 
-131 SKTYKTGDK
+131 
-140 QYTTVYGG
+140 
-148 YVGTYKNE
+148 
-156 DGDTELVDNTLV
+156 
-168 KPEEAD
+168 
-174 TPASEE
+174 
-180 AQEASSVVATEE
+180 
-192 KEEKTEVYQNK
+192 
-203 ANDYAIL
+203 
-210 LPEQMSEE
+210 
-218 NGVTIENGKTRI
+218 
-230 GIIPVDGDY
+230 
-239 THSVIKD
+239 
-246 NAILYNEVYE
+246 
-256 GADVQYTVLD
+256 
-266 SSIKEDIVLQQPT
+266 
-279 DREVYEYE
+279 
-287 LQIPGYQA
+287 
-295 EVKDNQVYI
+295 
-304 YPEGKTIKDAKYL
+304 
-317 LETPSM
+317 
-323 EDAAGEIS
+323 
-331 FLITLELREED
+331 
-342 GKTILTVK
+342 
-350 PDRDWLSAEERQYP
+350 
-364 VRIDPTPVEI
+364 
-374 QKSSFNM
+374 
-381 IGVEEG
+381 
-387 SPTSQIGDNNY
+387 
-398 PYVGFD
+398 
-404 DGIKSGNLA
+404 
-413 GFGTAHQNCRTYIKV
+413 
-428 NSNFS
+428 
-433 QIPKDS
+433 
-439 KIDSATFAV
+439 
-448 SQKTAYSGGASQ
+448 
-460 FGLYRVDQSWN
+460 
-471 TSITWKTKPVN
+471 
-482 LTFQDVQN
+482 
-490 ASTSRNSYIN
+490 
-500 YDVKDLVNDWV
+500 
-511 QGTHANNGF
+511 
-520 ALVAIAEANNLGAS
+520 
-534 MQCEVLNNRA
+534 
-544 SVYGPKLSIQ
+544 
-554 WSPAEDPYLRDMSL
+554 
-568 DETTILLRPMTEK
+568 
-581 NTNGKLKF
+581 
-589 DAVFADGIAKSKS
+589 
-602 TVEYYL
+602 
-608 LPDEENEE
+608 
-616 HHETDAKPLYSY
+616 
-628 PDSTE
+628 
-633 YNKQFP
+633 
-639 EANKYYSKDSNWQ
+639 
-652 SALYS
+652 
-657 GLTKDKLYK
+657 
-666 IKAKASK
+666 
-673 EIDGKLETGKEVTS
+673 
-687 DSFVIYEVKQFD
+687 
-699 TFPKIA
+699 
-705 KYYGVP
+705 
-711 LKNIMK
+711 
-717 DNQVMDAL
+717 
-725 VVANNTIFIRN
+725 
-736 PQTNVPYSPAPLTDQ
+736 
-751 DKMRIDGALMGRG
+751 
-764 LHCEFGFEP
+764 
-773 VNLNTGNFYM
+773 
-783 DQSDATMNELNGEFS
+783 
-798 ITRSY
+798 
-803 NSKGTDQHS
+803 
-812 MFGRGWSFNYDQSLS
+812 
-827 QMEDGSLLYM
+827 
-837 RGDGSY
+837 
-843 LIFDKNEDGSY
+843 
-854 TAPDGYVYDLKA
+854 
-866 VSYKDTDHDYIG
+866 
-878 WELTDADQS
+878 
-887 VWSFDKYGILRYVTD
+887 
-902 VNGFKTVLDYDD
+902 
-914 DYNLSKITTPSGKT
+914 
-928 FGVKQDKFGHIK
+928 
-940 ELSLPDGG
+940 
-948 KVSYKYDEQGN
+948 
-959 LISVTDPNGTTK
+959 
-971 EYKYDDD
+971 
-978 SRMTSWKDENGNTV
+978 
-992 VKNTYD
+992 
-998 KEGRVVEQTDA
+998 
-1009 EKGTATFKYGKSST
+1009 
-1023 TTTDNEGNKTVYHY
+1023 
-1037 DDQYRTT
+1037 
-1044 SIEYPDGTTC
+1044 
-1054 EKTYNAE
+1054 
-1061 NQLASE
+1061 
-1067 TTAAGTKTYTY
+1067 
-1078 DTFGNVATETRE
+1078 
-1090 DGKTASYTYN
+1090 
-1100 EQNKLTSA
+1100 
-1108 TGYNGATVT
+1108 
-1117 YSYDGNGNMVTST
+1117 
-1130 KPDGTAITYTYDDKH
+1130 
-1145 RMVSQTDGR
+1145 
-1154 GVTTT
+1154 
-1159 YSYDGPNMTGYVDGN
+1159 
-1174 GAAWGFTYDAMNR
+1174 
-1187 AVTMTDPLGNVTSN
+1187 
-1201 SYDANGN
+1201 
-1208 LTSKTA
+1208 
-1214 ADGGVTAY
+1214 
-1222 TLDGVGN
+1222 
-1229 ITASTDALG
+1229 
-1238 NTTTYTYDKMY
+1238 
-1249 NMTSG
+1249 
-1254 TDPKGNQISYVY
+1254 
-1266 DKNYQQVKAT
+1266 
-1276 DAKGNT
+1276 
-1282 ITYKYDSMGRVIEE
+1282 
-1296 SNKDFGTKLYEYD
+1296 
-1309 KAGNLKKYTDGNGN
+1309 
-1323 ATVSKFD
+1323 
-1330 SLGQVLQSKDAV
+1330 
-1342 GNITKYEYDALGNET
+1342 
-1357 KITYGDGSSHSKEYD
+1357 
-1372 NCGRLA
+1372 
-1378 KETDELGA
+1378 
-1386 VTTYTYD
+1386 
-1393 AADNLVSKS
+1393 
-1402 DDSGRT
+1402 
-1408 WTYTYDNTGNRLS
+1408 
-1421 ETNPEGGTTT
+1421 
-1431 YTYDKAGNLVSSTD
+1431 
-1445 EEGRTD
+1445 
-1451 TYAYDK
+1451 
-1457 AGNLTTSKDALG
+1457 
-1469 YTVSMKYD
+1469 
-1477 LNGNL
+1477 
-1482 VSSTDENGNTSTMT
+1482 
-1496 YDGNGNMTSVS
+1496 
-1507 DAKGNITAMKYD
+1507 
-1519 STDNLEQTVD
+1519 
-1529 ALKGKTTY
+1529 
-1537 EYDSQGNSTK
+1537 
-1547 MTDALGNAYS
+1547 
-1557 YVYDKEG
+1557 
-1564 NNTSIILPTGD
+1564 
-1575 KVLMEYDAIGQ
+1575 
-1586 LVKCTDAQGLVIT
+1586 
-1599 YQYDGA
+1599 
-1605 GNLIHSSDNG
+1605 
-1615 GNSMD
+1615 
-1620 YTYDGAGNVLTQT
+1620 
-1633 DELGRTATYKYDQ
+1633 
-1646 YGRLLKLTE
+1646 
-1655 ADGSITSYEYDVMDR
+1655 
-1670 ITAVTDAE
+1670 
-1678 GHKTTFTYDKVGNQ
+1678 
-1692 LSMTEEEEATY
+1692 
-1703 KYAYDKKDRVISQT
+1703 
-1717 NPLGAS
+1717 
-1723 STFKYDGNDNV
+1723 
-1734 TESVDENGT
+1734 
-1743 VTKYAYDKNDNL
+1743 
-1755 VSQTDGNGNTTT
+1755 
-1767 YQYDELDRKIGET
+1767 
-1780 SPLKETNEY
+1780 
-1789 RYDAIGNLTKSKDPM
+1789 
-1804 GLITEYKYDS
+1804 
-1814 LSNMTEQISPKGAVT
+1814 
-1829 KYDYDKHGNVISV
+1829 
-1842 TDAKGNETQ
+1842 
-1851 YSVDLNDNVTKM
+1851 
-1863 TQANGGEYTYSYDKA
+1863 
-1878 GRLKSMTSPLGY
+1878 
-1890 TKNFSY
+1890 
-1896 DKVDNV
+1896 
-1902 VKESDSLKSTTT
+1902 
-1914 YTYDKLH
+1914 
-1921 NMKSSTNALDGT
+1921 
-1933 TSFSYD
+1933 
-1939 KYGNLVKETDP
+1939 
-1950 LGRSNTYSYDLAGQ
+1950 
-1964 MTSAA
+1964 
-1969 DPLGKITAY
+1969 
-1978 TYDPAGNITEITKPG
+1978 
-1993 GRKTSY
+1993 
-1999 GYDKNYNVTSVT
+1999 
-2011 DPMGYVA
+2011 
-2018 KTVYDKDNRVTEE
+2018 
-2031 TDALGQKE
+2031 
-2039 SYTYDK
+2039 
-2045 DSRVTSITDKRG
+2045 
-2057 FTTGFDYDAH
+2057 
-2067 GNIQVV
+2067 

-2177 KSYQDAKGERSEKDV
+2177 KSYQDAKGETSEKDV

-2241 NLQAIVYLD
+2241 NLQAIVYPD

-2282 NRVTEVTRSN
+2282 NRVTEVIRSN

>member
-1 MKRFRKS
+1 
-8 AIALVL
+8 
-14 ALLMAL
+14 
-20 QGTEPIFVQAKEAI
+20 
-34 EDVQKN
+34 
-40 ADFSRPEALTEE
+40 
-52 EAGITDSTSGEQDK
+52 
-66 SQQSDADVQNE
+66 
-77 TTPSEDTETQEEQ
+77 
-90 TTPAEETEE
+90 
-99 NPQEKEVELKEP
+99 
-111 QDYYPIPEEPEGE
+111 
-124 LIDYDAI
+124 
-131 SKTYKTGDK
+131 
-140 QYTTVYGG
+140 
-148 YVGTYKNE
+148 
-156 DGDTELVDNTLV
+156 
-168 KPEEAD
+168 
-174 TPASEE
+174 
-180 AQEASSVVATEE
+180 
-192 KEEKTEVYQNK
+192 
-203 ANDYAIL
+203 
-210 LPEQMSEE
+210 
-218 NGVTIENGKTRI
+218 
-230 GIIPVDGDY
+230 
-239 THSVIKD
+239 
-246 NAILYNEVYE
+246 
-256 GADVQYTVLD
+256 
-266 SSIKEDIVLQQPT
+266 
-279 DREVYEYE
+279 
-287 LQIPGYQA
+287 
-295 EVKDNQVYI
+295 
-304 YPEGKTIKDAKYL
+304 
-317 LETPSM
+317 
-323 EDAAGEIS
+323 
-331 FLITLELREED
+331 
-342 GKTILTVK
+342 
-350 PDRDWLSAEERQYP
+350 
-364 VRIDPTPVEI
+364 
-374 QKSSFNM
+374 
-381 IGVEEG
+381 
-387 SPTSQIGDNNY
+387 
-398 PYVGFD
+398 
-404 DGIKSGNLA
+404 
-413 GFGTAHQNCRTYIKV
+413 
-428 NSNFS
+428 
-433 QIPKDS
+433 
-439 KIDSATFAV
+439 
-448 SQKTAYSGGASQ
+448 
-460 FGLYRVDQSWN
+460 
-471 TSITWKTKPVN
+471 
-482 LTFQDVQN
+482 
-490 ASTSRNSYIN
+490 
-500 YDVKDLVNDWV
+500 
-511 QGTHANNGF
+511 
-520 ALVAIAEANNLGAS
+520 
-534 MQCEVLNNRA
+534 
-544 SVYGPKLSIQ
+544 
-554 WSPAEDPYLRDMSL
+554 
-568 DETTILLRPMTEK
+568 
-581 NTNGKLKF
+581 
-589 DAVFADGIAKSKS
+589 
-602 TVEYYL
+602 
-608 LPDEENEE
+608 
-616 HHETDAKPLYSY
+616 
-628 PDSTE
+628 
-633 YNKQFP
+633 
-639 EANKYYSKDSNWQ
+639 
-652 SALYS
+652 
-657 GLTKDKLYK
+657 
-666 IKAKASK
+666 
-673 EIDGKLETGKEVTS
+673 
-687 DSFVIYEVKQFD
+687 
-699 TFPKIA
+699 
-705 KYYGVP
+705 
-711 LKNIMK
+711 
-717 DNQVMDAL
+717 
-725 VVANNTIFIRN
+725 
-736 PQTNVPYSPAPLTDQ
+736 
-751 DKMRIDGALMGRG
+751 
-764 LHCEFGFEP
+764 
-773 VNLNTGNFYM
+773 
-783 DQSDATMNELNGEFS
+783 
-798 ITRSY
+798 
-803 NSKGTDQHS
+803 
-812 MFGRGWSFNYDQSLS
+812 
-827 QMEDGSLLYM
+827 
-837 RGDGSY
+837 
-843 LIFDKNEDGSY
+843 
-854 TAPDGYVYDLKA
+854 
-866 VSYKDTDHDYIG
+866 
-878 WELTDADQS
+878 
-887 VWSFDKYGILRYVTD
+887 
-902 VNGFKTVLDYDD
+902 
-914 DYNLSKITTPSGKT
+914 
-928 FGVKQDKFGHIK
+928 
-940 ELSLPDGG
+940 
-948 KVSYKYDEQGN
+948 
-959 LISVTDPNGTTK
+959 
-971 EYKYDDD
+971 
-978 SRMTSWKDENGNTV
+978 
-992 VKNTYD
+992 
-998 KEGRVVEQTDA
+998 
-1009 EKGTATFKYGKSST
+1009 
-1023 TTTDNEGNKTVYHY
+1023 
-1037 DDQYRTT
+1037 
-1044 SIEYPDGTTC
+1044 
-1054 EKTYNAE
+1054 
-1061 NQLASE
+1061 
-1067 TTAAGTKTYTY
+1067 
-1078 DTFGNVATETRE
+1078 
-1090 DGKTASYTYN
+1090 
-1100 EQNKLTSA
+1100 
-1108 TGYNGATVT
+1108 
-1117 YSYDGNGNMVTST
+1117 
-1130 KPDGTAITYTYDDKH
+1130 
-1145 RMVSQTDGR
+1145 
-1154 GVTTT
+1154 
-1159 YSYDGPNMTGYVDGN
+1159 
-1174 GAAWGFTYDAMNR
+1174 
-1187 AVTMTDPLGNVTSN
+1187 
-1201 SYDANGN
+1201 
-1208 LTSKTA
+1208 
-1214 ADGGVTAY
+1214 
-1222 TLDGVGN
+1222 
-1229 ITASTDALG
+1229 
-1238 NTTTYTYDKMY
+1238 
-1249 NMTSG
+1249 
-1254 TDPKGNQISYVY
+1254 
-1266 DKNYQQVKAT
+1266 
-1276 DAKGNT
+1276 
-1282 ITYKYDSMGRVIEE
+1282 
-1296 SNKDFGTKLYEYD
+1296 
-1309 KAGNLKKYTDGNGN
+1309 
-1323 ATVSKFD
+1323 
-1330 SLGQVLQSKDAV
+1330 
-1342 GNITKYEYDALGNET
+1342 
-1357 KITYGDGSSHSKEYD
+1357 
-1372 NCGRLA
+1372 
-1378 KETDELGA
+1378 
-1386 VTTYTYD
+1386 
-1393 AADNLVSKS
+1393 
-1402 DDSGRT
+1402 
-1408 WTYTYDNTGNRLS
+1408 
-1421 ETNPEGGTTT
+1421 
-1431 YTYDKAGNLVSSTD
+1431 
-1445 EEGRTD
+1445 
-1451 TYAYDK
+1451 
-1457 AGNLTTSKDALG
+1457 
-1469 YTVSMKYD
+1469 
-1477 LNGNL
+1477 
-1482 VSSTDENGNTSTMT
+1482 
-1496 YDGNGNMTSVS
+1496 
-1507 DAKGNITAMKYD
+1507 
-1519 STDNLEQTVD
+1519 
-1529 ALKGKTTY
+1529 
-1537 EYDSQGNSTK
+1537 
-1547 MTDALGNAYS
+1547 
-1557 YVYDKEG
+1557 
-1564 NNTSIILPTGD
+1564 
-1575 KVLMEYDAIGQ
+1575 
-1586 LVKCTDAQGLVIT
+1586 
-1599 YQYDGA
+1599 
-1605 GNLIHSSDNG
+1605 
-1615 GNSMD
+1615 
-1620 YTYDGAGNVLTQT
+1620 
-1633 DELGRTATYKYDQ
+1633 
-1646 YGRLLKLTE
+1646 
-1655 ADGSITSYEYDVMDR
+1655 
-1670 ITAVTDAE
+1670 
-1678 GHKTTFTYDKVGNQ
+1678 
-1692 LSMTEEEEATY
+1692 
-1703 KYAYDKKDRVISQT
+1703 
-1717 NPLGAS
+1717 
-1723 STFKYDGNDNV
+1723 
-1734 TESVDENGT
+1734 
-1743 VTKYAYDKNDNL
+1743 
-1755 VSQTDGNGNTTT
+1755 
-1767 YQYDELDRKIGET
+1767 
-1780 SPLKETNEY
+1780 
-1789 RYDAIGNLTKSKDPM
+1789 
-1804 GLITEYKYDS
+1804 
-1814 LSNMTEQISPKGAVT
+1814 
-1829 KYDYDKHGNVISV
+1829 
-1842 TDAKGNETQ
+1842 
-1851 YSVDLNDNVTKM
+1851 
-1863 TQANGGEYTYSYDKA
+1863 
-1878 GRLKSMTSPLGY
+1878 
-1890 TKNFSY
+1890 
-1896 DKVDNV
+1896 
-1902 VKESDSLKSTTT
+1902 
-1914 YTYDKLH
+1914 
-1921 NMKSSTNALDGT
+1921 MKSSTNALDGT

-2177 KSYQDAKGERSEKDV
+2177 KSYQDAKGETSEKDV

-2241 NLQAIVYLD
+2241 NLQAIVYPD

-2555 GYTLTEYI
+2555 GCTLTEYI

>member
-1 MKRFRKS
+1 
-8 AIALVL
+8 
-14 ALLMAL
+14 
-20 QGTEPIFVQAKEAI
+20 
-34 EDVQKN
+34 
-40 ADFSRPEALTEE
+40 
-52 EAGITDSTSGEQDK
+52 
-66 SQQSDADVQNE
+66 
-77 TTPSEDTETQEEQ
+77 
-90 TTPAEETEE
+90 
-99 NPQEKEVELKEP
+99 
-111 QDYYPIPEEPEGE
+111 
-124 LIDYDAI
+124 
-131 SKTYKTGDK
+131 
-140 QYTTVYGG
+140 
-148 YVGTYKNE
+148 
-156 DGDTELVDNTLV
+156 
-168 KPEEAD
+168 
-174 TPASEE
+174 
-180 AQEASSVVATEE
+180 
-192 KEEKTEVYQNK
+192 
-203 ANDYAIL
+203 
-210 LPEQMSEE
+210 
-218 NGVTIENGKTRI
+218 
-230 GIIPVDGDY
+230 
-239 THSVIKD
+239 
-246 NAILYNEVYE
+246 
-256 GADVQYTVLD
+256 
-266 SSIKEDIVLQQPT
+266 
-279 DREVYEYE
+279 
-287 LQIPGYQA
+287 
-295 EVKDNQVYI
+295 
-304 YPEGKTIKDAKYL
+304 
-317 LETPSM
+317 
-323 EDAAGEIS
+323 
-331 FLITLELREED
+331 
-342 GKTILTVK
+342 
-350 PDRDWLSAEERQYP
+350 
-364 VRIDPTPVEI
+364 
-374 QKSSFNM
+374 
-381 IGVEEG
+381 
-387 SPTSQIGDNNY
+387 
-398 PYVGFD
+398 
-404 DGIKSGNLA
+404 
-413 GFGTAHQNCRTYIKV
+413 
-428 NSNFS
+428 
-433 QIPKDS
+433 
-439 KIDSATFAV
+439 
-448 SQKTAYSGGASQ
+448 
-460 FGLYRVDQSWN
+460 
-471 TSITWKTKPVN
+471 
-482 LTFQDVQN
+482 
-490 ASTSRNSYIN
+490 
-500 YDVKDLVNDWV
+500 
-511 QGTHANNGF
+511 
-520 ALVAIAEANNLGAS
+520 
-534 MQCEVLNNRA
+534 
-544 SVYGPKLSIQ
+544 
-554 WSPAEDPYLRDMSL
+554 
-568 DETTILLRPMTEK
+568 
-581 NTNGKLKF
+581 
-589 DAVFADGIAKSKS
+589 
-602 TVEYYL
+602 
-608 LPDEENEE
+608 
-616 HHETDAKPLYSY
+616 
-628 PDSTE
+628 
-633 YNKQFP
+633 
-639 EANKYYSKDSNWQ
+639 
-652 SALYS
+652 
-657 GLTKDKLYK
+657 
-666 IKAKASK
+666 
-673 EIDGKLETGKEVTS
+673 
-687 DSFVIYEVKQFD
+687 
-699 TFPKIA
+699 
-705 KYYGVP
+705 
-711 LKNIMK
+711 
-717 DNQVMDAL
+717 
-725 VVANNTIFIRN
+725 
-736 PQTNVPYSPAPLTDQ
+736 
-751 DKMRIDGALMGRG
+751 
-764 LHCEFGFEP
+764 
-773 VNLNTGNFYM
+773 
-783 DQSDATMNELNGEFS
+783 
-798 ITRSY
+798 
-803 NSKGTDQHS
+803 
-812 MFGRGWSFNYDQSLS
+812 
-827 QMEDGSLLYM
+827 
-837 RGDGSY
+837 
-843 LIFDKNEDGSY
+843 
-854 TAPDGYVYDLKA
+854 
-866 VSYKDTDHDYIG
+866 
-878 WELTDADQS
+878 
-887 VWSFDKYGILRYVTD
+887 
-902 VNGFKTVLDYDD
+902 
-914 DYNLSKITTPSGKT
+914 
-928 FGVKQDKFGHIK
+928 
-940 ELSLPDGG
+940 
-948 KVSYKYDEQGN
+948 
-959 LISVTDPNGTTK
+959 
-971 EYKYDDD
+971 
-978 SRMTSWKDENGNTV
+978 
-992 VKNTYD
+992 
-998 KEGRVVEQTDA
+998 
-1009 EKGTATFKYGKSST
+1009 
-1023 TTTDNEGNKTVYHY
+1023 
-1037 DDQYRTT
+1037 
-1044 SIEYPDGTTC
+1044 
-1054 EKTYNAE
+1054 
-1061 NQLASE
+1061 
-1067 TTAAGTKTYTY
+1067 
-1078 DTFGNVATETRE
+1078 
-1090 DGKTASYTYN
+1090 
-1100 EQNKLTSA
+1100 
-1108 TGYNGATVT
+1108 
-1117 YSYDGNGNMVTST
+1117 
-1130 KPDGTAITYTYDDKH
+1130 
-1145 RMVSQTDGR
+1145 
-1154 GVTTT
+1154 
-1159 YSYDGPNMTGYVDGN
+1159 
-1174 GAAWGFTYDAMNR
+1174 
-1187 AVTMTDPLGNVTSN
+1187 
-1201 SYDANGN
+1201 
-1208 LTSKTA
+1208 
-1214 ADGGVTAY
+1214 
-1222 TLDGVGN
+1222 
-1229 ITASTDALG
+1229 
-1238 NTTTYTYDKMY
+1238 
-1249 NMTSG
+1249 
-1254 TDPKGNQISYVY
+1254 
-1266 DKNYQQVKAT
+1266 
-1276 DAKGNT
+1276 
-1282 ITYKYDSMGRVIEE
+1282 
-1296 SNKDFGTKLYEYD
+1296 
-1309 KAGNLKKYTDGNGN
+1309 
-1323 ATVSKFD
+1323 
-1330 SLGQVLQSKDAV
+1330 
-1342 GNITKYEYDALGNET
+1342 
-1357 KITYGDGSSHSKEYD
+1357 
-1372 NCGRLA
+1372 
-1378 KETDELGA
+1378 
-1386 VTTYTYD
+1386 
-1393 AADNLVSKS
+1393 
-1402 DDSGRT
+1402 
-1408 WTYTYDNTGNRLS
+1408 
-1421 ETNPEGGTTT
+1421 
-1431 YTYDKAGNLVSSTD
+1431 
-1445 EEGRTD
+1445 
-1451 TYAYDK
+1451 
-1457 AGNLTTSKDALG
+1457 
-1469 YTVSMKYD
+1469 
-1477 LNGNL
+1477 
-1482 VSSTDENGNTSTMT
+1482 
-1496 YDGNGNMTSVS
+1496 
-1507 DAKGNITAMKYD
+1507 
-1519 STDNLEQTVD
+1519 
-1529 ALKGKTTY
+1529 
-1537 EYDSQGNSTK
+1537 
-1547 MTDALGNAYS
+1547 
-1557 YVYDKEG
+1557 
-1564 NNTSIILPTGD
+1564 
-1575 KVLMEYDAIGQ
+1575 
-1586 LVKCTDAQGLVIT
+1586 
-1599 YQYDGA
+1599 
-1605 GNLIHSSDNG
+1605 
-1615 GNSMD
+1615 
-1620 YTYDGAGNVLTQT
+1620 
-1633 DELGRTATYKYDQ
+1633 
-1646 YGRLLKLTE
+1646 
-1655 ADGSITSYEYDVMDR
+1655 
-1670 ITAVTDAE
+1670 
-1678 GHKTTFTYDKVGNQ
+1678 
-1692 LSMTEEEEATY
+1692 
-1703 KYAYDKKDRVISQT
+1703 
-1717 NPLGAS
+1717 
-1723 STFKYDGNDNV
+1723 
-1734 TESVDENGT
+1734 
-1743 VTKYAYDKNDNL
+1743 
-1755 VSQTDGNGNTTT
+1755 
-1767 YQYDELDRKIGET
+1767 
-1780 SPLKETNEY
+1780 
-1789 RYDAIGNLTKSKDPM
+1789 
-1804 GLITEYKYDS
+1804 
-1814 LSNMTEQISPKGAVT
+1814 
-1829 KYDYDKHGNVISV
+1829 
-1842 TDAKGNETQ
+1842 
-1851 YSVDLNDNVTKM
+1851 M

-2177 KSYQDAKGERSEKDV
+2177 KSYQDAKGEKSEKDV

-2241 NLQAIVYLD
+2241 NLQAIVYPD
-2250 GTKISYE
+2250 GTKVSYE

-2268 DRNRKVTTYKHDAL
+2268 DRNGKVTTYKHDAL
-2282 NRVTEVTRSN
+2282 NRVTEVIRSN

-2526 LIPANQRTEDGNS
+2526 LIPENQRTEDGDS

-2576 YGADEKVRQ
+2576 YGSDEKVRQ

>member
-1 MKRFRKS
+1 
-8 AIALVL
+8 
-14 ALLMAL
+14 
-20 QGTEPIFVQAKEAI
+20 
-34 EDVQKN
+34 
-40 ADFSRPEALTEE
+40 
-52 EAGITDSTSGEQDK
+52 
-66 SQQSDADVQNE
+66 
-77 TTPSEDTETQEEQ
+77 
-90 TTPAEETEE
+90 
-99 NPQEKEVELKEP
+99 
-111 QDYYPIPEEPEGE
+111 
-124 LIDYDAI
+124 
-131 SKTYKTGDK
+131 
-140 QYTTVYGG
+140 
-148 YVGTYKNE
+148 
-156 DGDTELVDNTLV
+156 
-168 KPEEAD
+168 
-174 TPASEE
+174 
-180 AQEASSVVATEE
+180 
-192 KEEKTEVYQNK
+192 
-203 ANDYAIL
+203 
-210 LPEQMSEE
+210 
-218 NGVTIENGKTRI
+218 
-230 GIIPVDGDY
+230 
-239 THSVIKD
+239 
-246 NAILYNEVYE
+246 
-256 GADVQYTVLD
+256 
-266 SSIKEDIVLQQPT
+266 
-279 DREVYEYE
+279 
-287 LQIPGYQA
+287 
-295 EVKDNQVYI
+295 
-304 YPEGKTIKDAKYL
+304 
-317 LETPSM
+317 
-323 EDAAGEIS
+323 
-331 FLITLELREED
+331 
-342 GKTILTVK
+342 
-350 PDRDWLSAEERQYP
+350 
-364 VRIDPTPVEI
+364 
-374 QKSSFNM
+374 
-381 IGVEEG
+381 
-387 SPTSQIGDNNY
+387 
-398 PYVGFD
+398 
-404 DGIKSGNLA
+404 
-413 GFGTAHQNCRTYIKV
+413 
-428 NSNFS
+428 
-433 QIPKDS
+433 
-439 KIDSATFAV
+439 
-448 SQKTAYSGGASQ
+448 
-460 FGLYRVDQSWN
+460 
-471 TSITWKTKPVN
+471 
-482 LTFQDVQN
+482 
-490 ASTSRNSYIN
+490 
-500 YDVKDLVNDWV
+500 
-511 QGTHANNGF
+511 
-520 ALVAIAEANNLGAS
+520 
-534 MQCEVLNNRA
+534 
-544 SVYGPKLSIQ
+544 
-554 WSPAEDPYLRDMSL
+554 
-568 DETTILLRPMTEK
+568 
-581 NTNGKLKF
+581 
-589 DAVFADGIAKSKS
+589 
-602 TVEYYL
+602 
-608 LPDEENEE
+608 
-616 HHETDAKPLYSY
+616 
-628 PDSTE
+628 
-633 YNKQFP
+633 
-639 EANKYYSKDSNWQ
+639 
-652 SALYS
+652 
-657 GLTKDKLYK
+657 
-666 IKAKASK
+666 
-673 EIDGKLETGKEVTS
+673 
-687 DSFVIYEVKQFD
+687 
-699 TFPKIA
+699 
-705 KYYGVP
+705 
-711 LKNIMK
+711 
-717 DNQVMDAL
+717 
-725 VVANNTIFIRN
+725 
-736 PQTNVPYSPAPLTDQ
+736 
-751 DKMRIDGALMGRG
+751 
-764 LHCEFGFEP
+764 
-773 VNLNTGNFYM
+773 
-783 DQSDATMNELNGEFS
+783 
-798 ITRSY
+798 
-803 NSKGTDQHS
+803 
-812 MFGRGWSFNYDQSLS
+812 
-827 QMEDGSLLYM
+827 
-837 RGDGSY
+837 
-843 LIFDKNEDGSY
+843 
-854 TAPDGYVYDLKA
+854 
-866 VSYKDTDHDYIG
+866 
-878 WELTDADQS
+878 
-887 VWSFDKYGILRYVTD
+887 
-902 VNGFKTVLDYDD
+902 
-914 DYNLSKITTPSGKT
+914 
-928 FGVKQDKFGHIK
+928 
-940 ELSLPDGG
+940 
-948 KVSYKYDEQGN
+948 
-959 LISVTDPNGTTK
+959 
-971 EYKYDDD
+971 
-978 SRMTSWKDENGNTV
+978 
-992 VKNTYD
+992 
-998 KEGRVVEQTDA
+998 
-1009 EKGTATFKYGKSST
+1009 
-1023 TTTDNEGNKTVYHY
+1023 
-1037 DDQYRTT
+1037 
-1044 SIEYPDGTTC
+1044 
-1054 EKTYNAE
+1054 
-1061 NQLASE
+1061 
-1067 TTAAGTKTYTY
+1067 
-1078 DTFGNVATETRE
+1078 
-1090 DGKTASYTYN
+1090 
-1100 EQNKLTSA
+1100 
-1108 TGYNGATVT
+1108 
-1117 YSYDGNGNMVTST
+1117 
-1130 KPDGTAITYTYDDKH
+1130 
-1145 RMVSQTDGR
+1145 
-1154 GVTTT
+1154 
-1159 YSYDGPNMTGYVDGN
+1159 
-1174 GAAWGFTYDAMNR
+1174 
-1187 AVTMTDPLGNVTSN
+1187 
-1201 SYDANGN
+1201 
-1208 LTSKTA
+1208 
-1214 ADGGVTAY
+1214 
-1222 TLDGVGN
+1222 
-1229 ITASTDALG
+1229 
-1238 NTTTYTYDKMY
+1238 
-1249 NMTSG
+1249 
-1254 TDPKGNQISYVY
+1254 
-1266 DKNYQQVKAT
+1266 
-1276 DAKGNT
+1276 
-1282 ITYKYDSMGRVIEE
+1282 
-1296 SNKDFGTKLYEYD
+1296 
-1309 KAGNLKKYTDGNGN
+1309 
-1323 ATVSKFD
+1323 
-1330 SLGQVLQSKDAV
+1330 
-1342 GNITKYEYDALGNET
+1342 
-1357 KITYGDGSSHSKEYD
+1357 
-1372 NCGRLA
+1372 
-1378 KETDELGA
+1378 
-1386 VTTYTYD
+1386 
-1393 AADNLVSKS
+1393 
-1402 DDSGRT
+1402 
-1408 WTYTYDNTGNRLS
+1408 
-1421 ETNPEGGTTT
+1421 
-1431 YTYDKAGNLVSSTD
+1431 
-1445 EEGRTD
+1445 
-1451 TYAYDK
+1451 
-1457 AGNLTTSKDALG
+1457 
-1469 YTVSMKYD
+1469 
-1477 LNGNL
+1477 
-1482 VSSTDENGNTSTMT
+1482 
-1496 YDGNGNMTSVS
+1496 
-1507 DAKGNITAMKYD
+1507 
-1519 STDNLEQTVD
+1519 
-1529 ALKGKTTY
+1529 
-1537 EYDSQGNSTK
+1537 
-1547 MTDALGNAYS
+1547 
-1557 YVYDKEG
+1557 
-1564 NNTSIILPTGD
+1564 
-1575 KVLMEYDAIGQ
+1575 
-1586 LVKCTDAQGLVIT
+1586 
-1599 YQYDGA
+1599 
-1605 GNLIHSSDNG
+1605 
-1615 GNSMD
+1615 
-1620 YTYDGAGNVLTQT
+1620 
-1633 DELGRTATYKYDQ
+1633 
-1646 YGRLLKLTE
+1646 
-1655 ADGSITSYEYDVMDR
+1655 
-1670 ITAVTDAE
+1670 
-1678 GHKTTFTYDKVGNQ
+1678 
-1692 LSMTEEEEATY
+1692 
-1703 KYAYDKKDRVISQT
+1703 
-1717 NPLGAS
+1717 
-1723 STFKYDGNDNV
+1723 
-1734 TESVDENGT
+1734 
-1743 VTKYAYDKNDNL
+1743 
-1755 VSQTDGNGNTTT
+1755 
-1767 YQYDELDRKIGET
+1767 
-1780 SPLKETNEY
+1780 
-1789 RYDAIGNLTKSKDPM
+1789 
-1804 GLITEYKYDS
+1804 
-1814 LSNMTEQISPKGAVT
+1814 
-1829 KYDYDKHGNVISV
+1829 
-1842 TDAKGNETQ
+1842 
-1851 YSVDLNDNVTKM
+1851 M

-2177 KSYQDAKGERSEKDV
+2177 KSYQDAKGETSEKDV

-2241 NLQAIVYLD
+2241 NLQAIVYPD

-2282 NRVTEVTRSN
+2282 NRVTEVIRSN

-2357 GDTQKETDKADCE
+2357 GDTQNETDKADCE
-2370 HQEKEIQTTRTYEYD
+2370 HQEKETQTTRTYEYD

-2526 LIPANQRTEDGNS
+2526 LIPENQRTEDGNS

-2585 AYTYGESGIGERVS
+2585 AYTYGENGIGERVS

-2618 GILTET
+2618 GILTEN

-2634 SYGNLTSGTADGV
+2634 PYGNLTSGTADGV

>member
-1 MKRFRKS
+1 
-8 AIALVL
+8 
-14 ALLMAL
+14 
-20 QGTEPIFVQAKEAI
+20 
-34 EDVQKN
+34 
-40 ADFSRPEALTEE
+40 
-52 EAGITDSTSGEQDK
+52 
-66 SQQSDADVQNE
+66 
-77 TTPSEDTETQEEQ
+77 
-90 TTPAEETEE
+90 
-99 NPQEKEVELKEP
+99 
-111 QDYYPIPEEPEGE
+111 
-124 LIDYDAI
+124 
-131 SKTYKTGDK
+131 
-140 QYTTVYGG
+140 
-148 YVGTYKNE
+148 
-156 DGDTELVDNTLV
+156 
-168 KPEEAD
+168 
-174 TPASEE
+174 
-180 AQEASSVVATEE
+180 
-192 KEEKTEVYQNK
+192 
-203 ANDYAIL
+203 
-210 LPEQMSEE
+210 
-218 NGVTIENGKTRI
+218 
-230 GIIPVDGDY
+230 
-239 THSVIKD
+239 
-246 NAILYNEVYE
+246 
-256 GADVQYTVLD
+256 
-266 SSIKEDIVLQQPT
+266 
-279 DREVYEYE
+279 
-287 LQIPGYQA
+287 
-295 EVKDNQVYI
+295 
-304 YPEGKTIKDAKYL
+304 
-317 LETPSM
+317 
-323 EDAAGEIS
+323 
-331 FLITLELREED
+331 
-342 GKTILTVK
+342 
-350 PDRDWLSAEERQYP
+350 
-364 VRIDPTPVEI
+364 
-374 QKSSFNM
+374 
-381 IGVEEG
+381 
-387 SPTSQIGDNNY
+387 
-398 PYVGFD
+398 
-404 DGIKSGNLA
+404 
-413 GFGTAHQNCRTYIKV
+413 
-428 NSNFS
+428 
-433 QIPKDS
+433 
-439 KIDSATFAV
+439 
-448 SQKTAYSGGASQ
+448 
-460 FGLYRVDQSWN
+460 
-471 TSITWKTKPVN
+471 
-482 LTFQDVQN
+482 
-490 ASTSRNSYIN
+490 
-500 YDVKDLVNDWV
+500 
-511 QGTHANNGF
+511 
-520 ALVAIAEANNLGAS
+520 
-534 MQCEVLNNRA
+534 
-544 SVYGPKLSIQ
+544 
-554 WSPAEDPYLRDMSL
+554 
-568 DETTILLRPMTEK
+568 
-581 NTNGKLKF
+581 
-589 DAVFADGIAKSKS
+589 
-602 TVEYYL
+602 
-608 LPDEENEE
+608 
-616 HHETDAKPLYSY
+616 
-628 PDSTE
+628 
-633 YNKQFP
+633 
-639 EANKYYSKDSNWQ
+639 
-652 SALYS
+652 
-657 GLTKDKLYK
+657 
-666 IKAKASK
+666 
-673 EIDGKLETGKEVTS
+673 
-687 DSFVIYEVKQFD
+687 
-699 TFPKIA
+699 
-705 KYYGVP
+705 
-711 LKNIMK
+711 
-717 DNQVMDAL
+717 
-725 VVANNTIFIRN
+725 
-736 PQTNVPYSPAPLTDQ
+736 
-751 DKMRIDGALMGRG
+751 
-764 LHCEFGFEP
+764 
-773 VNLNTGNFYM
+773 
-783 DQSDATMNELNGEFS
+783 
-798 ITRSY
+798 
-803 NSKGTDQHS
+803 
-812 MFGRGWSFNYDQSLS
+812 
-827 QMEDGSLLYM
+827 
-837 RGDGSY
+837 
-843 LIFDKNEDGSY
+843 
-854 TAPDGYVYDLKA
+854 
-866 VSYKDTDHDYIG
+866 
-878 WELTDADQS
+878 
-887 VWSFDKYGILRYVTD
+887 
-902 VNGFKTVLDYDD
+902 
-914 DYNLSKITTPSGKT
+914 
-928 FGVKQDKFGHIK
+928 
-940 ELSLPDGG
+940 
-948 KVSYKYDEQGN
+948 
-959 LISVTDPNGTTK
+959 
-971 EYKYDDD
+971 
-978 SRMTSWKDENGNTV
+978 
-992 VKNTYD
+992 
-998 KEGRVVEQTDA
+998 
-1009 EKGTATFKYGKSST
+1009 
-1023 TTTDNEGNKTVYHY
+1023 
-1037 DDQYRTT
+1037 
-1044 SIEYPDGTTC
+1044 
-1054 EKTYNAE
+1054 
-1061 NQLASE
+1061 
-1067 TTAAGTKTYTY
+1067 
-1078 DTFGNVATETRE
+1078 
-1090 DGKTASYTYN
+1090 
-1100 EQNKLTSA
+1100 
-1108 TGYNGATVT
+1108 
-1117 YSYDGNGNMVTST
+1117 
-1130 KPDGTAITYTYDDKH
+1130 
-1145 RMVSQTDGR
+1145 
-1154 GVTTT
+1154 
-1159 YSYDGPNMTGYVDGN
+1159 
-1174 GAAWGFTYDAMNR
+1174 
-1187 AVTMTDPLGNVTSN
+1187 
-1201 SYDANGN
+1201 
-1208 LTSKTA
+1208 
-1214 ADGGVTAY
+1214 
-1222 TLDGVGN
+1222 
-1229 ITASTDALG
+1229 
-1238 NTTTYTYDKMY
+1238 
-1249 NMTSG
+1249 
-1254 TDPKGNQISYVY
+1254 
-1266 DKNYQQVKAT
+1266 
-1276 DAKGNT
+1276 
-1282 ITYKYDSMGRVIEE
+1282 
-1296 SNKDFGTKLYEYD
+1296 
-1309 KAGNLKKYTDGNGN
+1309 
-1323 ATVSKFD
+1323 
-1330 SLGQVLQSKDAV
+1330 
-1342 GNITKYEYDALGNET
+1342 
-1357 KITYGDGSSHSKEYD
+1357 
-1372 NCGRLA
+1372 
-1378 KETDELGA
+1378 
-1386 VTTYTYD
+1386 
-1393 AADNLVSKS
+1393 
-1402 DDSGRT
+1402 
-1408 WTYTYDNTGNRLS
+1408 
-1421 ETNPEGGTTT
+1421 
-1431 YTYDKAGNLVSSTD
+1431 
-1445 EEGRTD
+1445 
-1451 TYAYDK
+1451 
-1457 AGNLTTSKDALG
+1457 
-1469 YTVSMKYD
+1469 
-1477 LNGNL
+1477 
-1482 VSSTDENGNTSTMT
+1482 
-1496 YDGNGNMTSVS
+1496 
-1507 DAKGNITAMKYD
+1507 
-1519 STDNLEQTVD
+1519 
-1529 ALKGKTTY
+1529 
-1537 EYDSQGNSTK
+1537 
-1547 MTDALGNAYS
+1547 
-1557 YVYDKEG
+1557 
-1564 NNTSIILPTGD
+1564 
-1575 KVLMEYDAIGQ
+1575 
-1586 LVKCTDAQGLVIT
+1586 
-1599 YQYDGA
+1599 
-1605 GNLIHSSDNG
+1605 
-1615 GNSMD
+1615 
-1620 YTYDGAGNVLTQT
+1620 
-1633 DELGRTATYKYDQ
+1633 
-1646 YGRLLKLTE
+1646 
-1655 ADGSITSYEYDVMDR
+1655 
-1670 ITAVTDAE
+1670 
-1678 GHKTTFTYDKVGNQ
+1678 
-1692 LSMTEEEEATY
+1692 
-1703 KYAYDKKDRVISQT
+1703 
-1717 NPLGAS
+1717 
-1723 STFKYDGNDNV
+1723 
-1734 TESVDENGT
+1734 
-1743 VTKYAYDKNDNL
+1743 
-1755 VSQTDGNGNTTT
+1755 
-1767 YQYDELDRKIGET
+1767 
-1780 SPLKETNEY
+1780 
-1789 RYDAIGNLTKSKDPM
+1789 
-1804 GLITEYKYDS
+1804 
-1814 LSNMTEQISPKGAVT
+1814 
-1829 KYDYDKHGNVISV
+1829 
-1842 TDAKGNETQ
+1842 
-1851 YSVDLNDNVTKM
+1851 
-1863 TQANGGEYTYSYDKA
+1863 
-1878 GRLKSMTSPLGY
+1878 
-1890 TKNFSY
+1890 
-1896 DKVDNV
+1896 
-1902 VKESDSLKSTTT
+1902 
-1914 YTYDKLH
+1914 
-1921 NMKSSTNALDGT
+1921 
-1933 TSFSYD
+1933 
-1939 KYGNLVKETDP
+1939 
-1950 LGRSNTYSYDLAGQ
+1950 

-2177 KSYQDAKGERSEKDV
+2177 KSYQDAKGETSEKDV

-2241 NLQAIVYLD
+2241 NLQAVVYPD